1 MVSSRTVVIVAVS
14 AVVAAALAGGSVYW
28 VMQQKATAS
37 QDEQSTT
44 IASLRR
50 QLSDARAT
58 PTPAK
63 STSPTPTV
71 TPITDVAIITNQAK
85 AFTAKLGTAS
95 EDAVD
100 SLFTTAF
107 QKTYKD
113 QHQSSV
119 GKLLGIQD
127 TPDQGY
133 TYGTPSVKGTAADV
147 TVSFKYSGTGTTNFK
162 FSFQKSGTTW
172 LISSITKQ

>member
-14 AVVAAALAGGSVYW
+14 VVVAAALTGGGVYW
-28 VMQQKATAS
+28 FMQQKVTAS

-58 PTPAK
+58 PTPAQ
-63 STSPTPTV
+63 STTPAPTATPT
-71 TPITDVAIITNQAK
+71 TDVAIITNQAK
-85 AFTAKLGTAS
+85 AFTAKLGTS
-95 EDAVD
+95 TEDAVD

-147 TVSFKYSGTGTTNFK
+147 TVSFKYSGSGTANYK
-162 FSFQKSGTTW
+162 FSFQKSGSTW
-172 LISSITKQ
+172 LINSIVKQ